1 MIYTMKNKYII
12 RSRIT
17 ERKFR
22 SILLYFCLDIEASK
36 IAKITHI
43 SEVTLWRIFKQIR
56 ILIAKEC
63 ENISKMQGE
72 IEIDESY
79 FLLRFTRNCKQKV
92 LNEREESVVGE
103 LARKHLCLVCL
114 SAMVAFIHKLSKTAL
129 QVNYCLYCIIVVI

>member
-1 MIYTMKNKYII
+1 MSTMKNKYII

-63 ENISKMQGE
+63 EKISKMQGK

-79 FLLRFTRNCKQKV
+79 FGAKRVCGKRG
-92 LNEREESVVGE
+92 RG
-103 LARKHLCLVCL
+103 AIKHLCLEC
-114 SAMVAFIHKLSKTAL
+114 
-129 QVNYCLYCIIVVI
+129 